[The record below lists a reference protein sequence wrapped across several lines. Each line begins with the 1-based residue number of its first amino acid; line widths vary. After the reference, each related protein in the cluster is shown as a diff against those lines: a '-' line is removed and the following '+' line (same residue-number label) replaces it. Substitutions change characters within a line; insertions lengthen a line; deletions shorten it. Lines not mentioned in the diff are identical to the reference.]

1 MDAKQQNE
9 IDYIYKNLMEKD
21 EQNLYLIDNID
32 YTELLKYKN
41 NKIYMIQLILDNLSK
56 SKNILKN
63 YEIIIFISK
72 KYGMDKLLNNYVNDI
87 FNMFKNEFNSFIEKL
102 KDIKGKNIHIK
113 ENEMMIDNIP
123 YKMHMD
129 IRITFLEIIYKDID
143 ISYNKDLYNF
153 IKEEILVPKKL
164 VNVRDKIRLIDLVN
178 KKYNNKDNLI
188 NELIKK
194 LFVEDIKLYDINDL
208 LFYEYLFLEDN
219 YKKNNL
225 DYKEK
230 INEKSCNISFEIISI
245 KRKADDLLNIN
256 YYKDLF
262 YNQEESDI
270 INEMSIFL
278 FKLYN
283 LTHKANILYDYNKKK
298 LLEDQKMNGTK
309 LFKCIIEENEKYYL
323 SKHKSHFSLS
333 KKNIFKI
340 NGFYFFG
347 NTKVD
352 EINNYLLK
360 NYPNIYY
367 GLNLLIN
374 KEERALDLS
383 ETNKTLNELKDNNM
397 YLKIYKK
404 EIIKDNL
411 YEDHKLTK
419 KFNDVLE
426 FIFKL
431 FSNNKEIMD
440 KNGVSKFISKVTQKY
455 YGPDNFKVKDFFR
468 KNADSKDLIKK
479 KDFLN
484 YYTNKCKDNIGQ
496 KLIWDNI
503 KNLNYYPDLTKIKEV
518 ESPKKF
524 DIKYNIRFRLSNKKI
539 NKNKEYMIYEL
550 KEKYKKSL
558 EKEIFDLIL
567 FLSTNTSIYN
577 NVLDNFNSK
586 NDLKLTNNYDDYID
600 NMYTLIIIESIFEDI
615 ELKDNKKY
623 NNLNICSEKYTPFD
637 NEENDGKKKKF
648 SIDFF
653 KNNYS
658 DLLDYIT
665 EILKR
670 IYSEEKN
677 RNEII
682 IRCCLKGFE
691 IINNIYNGYYKINYE
706 EENENNFMIKLSMDL
721 IKENKLEKYI
731 EDHALYN
738 NLINQILNFILKI
751 YSINEKENNKYMSL
765 LVDNCYY
772 LLFSLLYTNED
783 IYKNYINDNEENK
796 KLLSQI
802 ILNILTADESEK
814 NSEYINKL
822 FISFFNNNE
831 KKIPLDFISL
841 LINITFSI
849 FEDNNLDKY
858 KILLKQFFSKY
869 LSNLC
874 VYAVNN
880 EKYIELK
887 TKLLKIYEETY
898 KYIKS
903 KSKDIKKEDNKDSL
917 YSNYLLVLI
926 KCLDKLENL
935 RKEIIYNKY
944 DDETLYDLL
953 MKIFNIEIE
962 KRIENITKKYK
973 YIDDLVKDNDQNKFV
988 SYDKV
993 LEAQNKISELNN
1005 INYGKKNNLLKEMIS
1020 YCSFNLSS
1028 ENNINEIN
1036 KIILQLKEMK
1046 KIDEDNLKLSKKNND
1061 DKRKKHKKKYP
1072 GLKNLGNICYLNSVI
1087 QQLFMIPQ
1095 FRYSIMGID
1104 DKKDKIKTEILDD
1117 DNTLHQLQ
1125 RMFTYL
1131 LFTYYGDFIP
1141 KDFILSLKDPET
1153 NQTEQ
1158 QDAQEFYSNLCDKIE
1173 RLIDNT
1179 EQKYLINNLFMGK
1192 TCYMNKCT
1200 VCGYVSYNFDK
1211 FKNLSLEIEGCM
1223 DIFQSLKKYN
1233 TIDNIE
1239 DYKCPNC
1246 QKTVTLEKTA
1256 FLSSLPN
1263 ILIIHLKRIVMN
1275 YAEDKIQK
1283 INSRFEFPT
1292 SLDLKEYCIE
1302 NAIENEEDGIYKKK
1316 DEYYQYKLKG
1326 VNIHKG
1332 NAEGGHY
1339 VSIINM
1345 GNDENNKDK
1354 NENKDK
1360 WFQFDDSRVKE
1371 FNIENL
1377 EEECFGGNKK
1387 DSNEEISKSAYLL
1400 IYELSKKKPM
1410 KIMINENEIENS
1422 EDTISF
1428 DNSNSIAIKKEYN
1441 VIKLKDPYDEKELV
1455 KKIFYNKDDNSYY
1468 KFISYD
1474 SVTKNIPKEYLDEV
1488 FKDNKLYDY
1497 LNGIN
1502 RVIDFNNYLLE
1513 IIIKCFETSIINI
1526 NDFDALI
1533 NLIDIC
1539 ISGIISSLSNYNI
1552 KKNVDNDNAQNIIP
1566 IIKKIIMPSL
1576 KNDND
1581 KEKVALLNLIN
1592 NNLFNINNIKLIFNT
1607 KTPKEISKQVYEL
1620 LLSILKINTK
1630 ESNEKLFISIYK
1642 IINEEK
1648 DISFDLYNILYESC
1662 KNKYIDNVKLL
1673 KEIFMILYY
1682 KIYDENIDNL
1692 KIIGKI
1698 FNYLIYEENIL
1709 LKDPNIIREIKN
1721 QFNERILKILFD
1733 SSLDILILFTKQ
1745 LQYND
1750 EKYTDEFNKKYIQ
1763 KLYTYVES
1771 NHLYDDKIKLVKLI
1785 YGILEII
1792 DKYTCNRIQMLLGY
1806 PTLIMKQTKEN
1817 ILPILGVGLMNNDIN
1832 QEIFKYINYNHIR
1845 KEKCILAI
1853 LFPSSDRMDNSY
1865 ILEENDRLDLIYELI
1880 KISLGFNEKNQG
1892 NYFLFKYIYLMQ
1904 SRKICYENLYV
1915 EIQNLLETA
1924 NNNNNKYDLSILKS
1938 NEKQCIKLVKFEID
1952 ELYYL
1957 INLTCKI
1964 DPYLEDDKK
1973 YIPKPE
1979 LPECFNSCK
1988 EFLND
1993 KISKDFYG
2001 LLSYIIPHEIGKINI
2016 NLTASN
2022 DSLSIIRFEYY
2033 TTYFTK
2039 RELLSLAEDQK
2050 EFIYEN
2056 VKRENYDD
2064 ESMNKNGDD
2073 EPNIMDFSIFNNKK
2087 NEKEFI
2093 LYIDNILKESG
2104 AIVIENNNILGKKAV
2119 KNCLVRYYILS
2130 KKKNNVMRIKSQK
2143 LEMSKD
2149 IENNFYIPDMMFD
2162 SVKQNQFNNIINIH
2176 RMNYKF
2182 KFMNI
2187 KNIGINFIS
2196 MNYDKYFND
2205 YIN

>member
-1 MDAKQQNE
+1 MDEKQKDE
-9 IDYIYKNLMEKD
+9 IDNIYNILIEKN
-21 EQNLYLIDNID
+21 EQNLYEIDNIN

-41 NKIYMIQLILDNLSK
+41 NKIYMIQLIIDNLFK
-56 SKNILKN
+56 SNNILKN

-72 KYGMDKLLNNYVNDI
+72 KYGIEKLLNNDLNDI
-87 FNMFKNEFNSFIEKL
+87 FNIFKNEFNSFIRKL
-102 KDIKGKNIHIK
+102 KEVKDKNTHIK
-113 ENEMMIDNIP
+113 ENEIMIDDIP

-153 IKEEILVPKKL
+153 IKTDILLPHKL
-164 VNVRDKIRLIDLVN
+164 FNVRYKIRLIDLVN
-178 KKYNNKDNLI
+178 KKYNNKEDLI
-188 NELIKK
+188 NELIKI
-194 LFVEDIKLYDINDL
+194 LFVKDTKFYDINDL

-230 INEKSCNISFEIISI
+230 INEKSFNISFEILSI

-256 YYKDLF
+256 YYKDIF
-262 YNQEESDI
+262 YKQDESDI

-283 LTHKANILYDYNKKK
+283 LTHKPNLLFDYNEKK
-298 LLEDQKMNGTK
+298 LMKDEQMNGAK
-309 LFKCIIEENEKYYL
+309 LFKCIIEEIEKYYL
-323 SKHKSHFSLS
+323 SKYKSHFSLC

-340 NGFYFFG
+340 NDFYFFG
-347 NTKVD
+347 NTKID

-367 GLNLLIN
+367 EFNLLIN

-404 EIIKDNL
+404 EIIKDKL

-426 FIFKL
+426 FIFRL

-440 KNGVSKFISKVTQKY
+440 KNDVSKFISKVTQKY

-468 KNADSKDLIKK
+468 KNADSKDTIKK

-484 YYTNKCKDNIGQ
+484 FFSNKCKDNIE
-496 KLIWDNI
+496 LIWDNI
-503 KNLNYYPDLTKIKEV
+503 KNLNYYPDLSKIKEV
-518 ESPKKF
+518 ECPKKF
-524 DIKYNIRFRLSNKKI
+524 DLKYNIRFKLSNTKI
-539 NKNKEYMIYEL
+539 NKNPEFIIYEL
-550 KEKYKKSL
+550 REKYKKSL
-558 EKEIFDLIL
+558 QKEVFDFIL
-567 FLSTNTSIYN
+567 FLSTNTNIYKK
-577 NVLDNFNSK
+577 VLDSFNSD
-586 NDLKLTNNYDDYID
+586 NELKLTSNYDDYI
-600 NMYTLIIIESIFEDI
+600 NNIYTLIIIESIFEDI
-615 ELKDNKKY
+615 ELKNNKKY
-623 NNLNICSEKYTPFD
+623 QNLNICSEKYTPFD
-637 NEENDGKKKKF
+637 NEENDEKKKKF

-653 KNNYS
+653 NNNYS

-670 IYSEEKN
+670 IYTEEKN

-706 EENENNFMIKLSMDL
+706 EENENIFVIKLSMDL
-721 IKENKLEKYI
+721 IKKNKLEKNI
-731 EDHALYN
+731 EDHAQYN
-738 NLINQILNFILKI
+738 NLINQILNFILKFH
-751 YSINEKENNKYMSL
+751 SLNEKDNNKYMSL

-772 LLFSLLYTNED
+772 LLFSLLYTNEN
-783 IYKNYINDNEENK
+783 IYKNSINDNEKNK
-796 KLLSQI
+796 KLLSEI

-814 NSEYINKL
+814 NNEYINKL
-822 FISFFNNNE
+822 FISFLNKNE
-831 KKIPLDFISL
+831 KKMPLDFISL

-849 FEDNNLDKY
+849 FENNNLDKS

-869 LSNLC
+869 LSSLC

-880 EKYIELK
+880 EKYNELK

-903 KSKDIKKEDNKDSL
+903 KSNDINKEDKKDSL
-917 YSNYLLVLI
+917 CCNYLLVLI

-935 RKEIIYNKY
+935 RKEIINYKY

-962 KRIENITKKYK
+962 KRIENIIKKYK
-973 YIDDLVKDNDQNKFV
+973 YIDDLIKDNDQNKFV

-993 LEAQNKISELNN
+993 LEAQNKISELNK
-1005 INYGKKNNLLKEMIS
+1005 INYGNKNNLLKEMIS

-1046 KIDEDNLKLSKKNND
+1046 EIDDDNLKLSKKIND
-1061 DKRKKHKKKYP
+1061 DKRKRNKKYYP

-1087 QQLFMIPQ
+1087 QQLFMIPE
-1095 FRYSIMGID
+1095 FRYAIMGID
-1104 DKKDKIKTEILDD
+1104 DKKDKIKTELLDD
-1117 DNTLHQLQ
+1117 KNALHQLQ

-1141 KDFILSLKDPET
+1141 RDFILSLSEGET
-1153 NQTEQ
+1153 NANEQ
-1158 QDAQEFYSNLCDKIE
+1158 QDSQEFYSNLCDKIE
-1173 RLIDNT
+1173 KLIDNT
-1179 EQKYLINNLFMGK
+1179 EQKYLINNFFIGK
-1192 TCYMNKCT
+1192 TCYMNKCSG
-1200 VCGYVSYNFDK
+1200 CGYVSYNFDK
-1211 FKNLSLEIEGCM
+1211 FKNLSLDIDGCV

-1233 TIDNIE
+1233 TIDQIE
-1239 DYKCPNC
+1239 DYKCSNC

-1263 ILIIHLKRIVMN
+1263 ILIIHLKRIIMN

-1283 INSRFEFPT
+1283 INSRFEFPIT
-1292 SLDLKEYCIE
+1292 LDLKEYCIE
-1302 NAIENEEDGIYKKK
+1302 NAIDNEEDGIYKKK

-1339 VSIINM
+1339 VSIIKM
-1345 GNDENNKDK
+1345 SNDENNKDN

-1360 WFQFDDSRVKE
+1360 WFQFDDSSVKE
-1371 FNIENL
+1371 FNIDNL

-1400 IYELSKKKPM
+1400 IYELSKKKPV
-1410 KIMINENEIENS
+1410 KIMVNEDNIENS
-1422 EDTISF
+1422 ENIISIN
-1428 DNSNSIAIKKEYN
+1428 NSNSIEIKKEYN

-1455 KKIFYNKDDNSYY
+1455 NKIFYNEDDKSYY
-1468 KFISYD
+1468 KFLSYD
-1474 SVTKNIPKEYLDEV
+1474 SVTKNIPKEYLNEV

-1497 LNGIN
+1497 LKGIN
-1502 RVIDFNNYLLE
+1502 RIIDFNNYLLE
-1513 IIIKCFETSIINI
+1513 IIIKCFETSIITI

-1539 ISGIISSLSNYNI
+1539 ISGIISSLSNDNI
-1552 KKNVDNDNAQNIIP
+1552 KNKVDNNNVQNIQT

-1576 KNDND
+1576 NNDN
-1581 KEKVALLNLIN
+1581 KEQQLALLNILN
-1592 NNLFNINNIKLIFNT
+1592 NNLFNINNIKIIFNI
-1607 KTPKEISKQVYEL
+1607 KTPKEISKQIYEL

-1630 ESNEKLFISIYK
+1630 ESNENLCKSVYK
-1642 IINEEK
+1642 IINEKKE
-1648 DISFDLYNILYESC
+1648 ISLDLYNILYELF
-1662 KNKYIDNVKLL
+1662 KNKYIDNVKIL

-1682 KIYDENIDNL
+1682 KLYDENIENL

-1698 FNYLIYEENIL
+1698 FNYLIYEENL
-1709 LKDPNIIREIKN
+1709 LSKEPNIIIEIKN

-1763 KLYTYVES
+1763 KLYTYVE
-1771 NHLYDDKIKLVKLI
+1771 NNQLYNDKIKIIKLI
-1785 YGILEII
+1785 YGILDII

-1806 PTLIMKQTKEN
+1806 PTLIMKQTKGN
-1817 ILPILGVGLMNNDIN
+1817 ILPIFGVGLLNNNNIN

-1845 KEKCILAI
+1845 KEKCILAM
-1853 LFPSSDRMDNSY
+1853 LFPSSDRKDNSI

-1880 KISLGFNEKNQG
+1880 KRSLGFNERNQG

-1915 EIQNLLETA
+1915 EIKNLLETA
-1924 NNNNNKYDLSILKS
+1924 NMNNNNKYDLYKLRS
-1938 NEKQCIKLVKFEID
+1938 NERQCIKLIKFETD

-1964 DPYLEDDKK
+1964 DPFLQDNKN

-1988 EFLND
+1988 EFIND

-2001 LLSYIIPHEIGKINI
+2001 LLSYIIPDEIGKIKI

-2039 RELLSLAEDQK
+2039 RELLSLDEDKK
-2050 EFIYEN
+2050 EFTYEN

-2064 ESMNKNGDD
+2064 ENIKGDED
-2073 EPNIMDFSIFNNKK
+2073 DNPKIMDFSIFKNKK
-2087 NEKEFI
+2087 SEKEFI
-2093 LYIDNILKESG
+2093 LYIDNILKESSS
-2104 AIVIENNNILGKKAV
+2104 IVIENNNVLGKKAV
-2119 KNCLVRYYILS
+2119 KNCLIRYYILS
-2130 KKKNNVMRIKSQK
+2130 KKKIM
-2143 LEMSKD
+2143 
-2149 IENNFYIPDMMFD
+2149 
-2162 SVKQNQFNNIINIH
+2162 
-2176 RMNYKF
+2176 
-2182 KFMNI
+2182 
-2187 KNIGINFIS
+2187 
-2196 MNYDKYFND
+2196 
-2205 YIN
+2205 